1 MDQANFSTS
10 PNFVQPEQKPQAD
23 TLRTPEQMS
32 QKEIAQ
38 ELRQRLTNLRALR
51 QAYLRGEIGP
61 NANAK
66 RAVV

>member
-1 MDQANFSTS
+1 MDQANYSTS

-61 NANAK
+61 NANVK